1 MQKMQKIGI
10 ISIAIFLIALIVFVV
25 IYDSVIDTCVLKIN
39 GEKYDLEDFDNYLA
53 LIEFEQGQDVE
64 AKDIYEQYVNIKL
77 FHQKAE
83 ERGLALTEDE
93 IKSLDE
99 NYESENVDK
108 AKLEQIGFSK
118 DKYMKYYQESL
129 LASKFMEQSGEYY
142 PMSEEEY
149 LVNREQYVDM
159 LKMYNYRV
167 LQVSPDAVEEGA
179 EEPSAEEKKQQAKT
193 KIEAALEKLKNG
205 EDFETVAK
213 DNGTYR
219 FVTTVSGG
227 YSLINGQLESMP
239 LLYLS
244 EAVTNATLYAELIKL
259 EPGNYTNIIE
269 DGDGY
274 VVAYLESVEE
284 TPSAEA
290 DARLKK
296 DLNTMYAQQY
306 VLGTTEIIRN
316 TAKINNASNAK
327 INVEVSNQDEDVV
340 NENTDENEESVEN
353 TIDDTTENTTE
364 NEDNTNTEIVEE

>member
-167 LQVSPDAVEEGA
+167 LQVSPDAVEEGE

-193 KIEAALEKLKNG
+193 KIDAALEKLKNG

-219 FVTTVSGG
+219 FVKTVSGG
-227 YSLINGQLESMP
+227 YSVVNGQLESMP

>member
-10 ISIAIFLIALIVFVV
+10 IAISVVLLALIVFVV
-25 IYDSVIDTCVLKIN
+25 IYDSAIDKCVLKIN

-53 LIEFEQGQDVE
+53 LLEFEQGEDVS
-64 AKDIYEQYVNIKL
+64 AKDVYEQYVNIKL
-77 FHQKAE
+77 FHQKAKE
-83 ERGLALTEDE
+83 HGVILTEDE
-93 IKSLDE
+93 IKSLEE

-108 AKLEQIGFSK
+108 EKLEKIGFSK
-118 DKYMKYYQESL
+118 DKYMKYYQETL

-149 LVNREQYVDM
+149 LASREQYADM

-167 LQVSPDAVEEGA
+167 LQVLPDAVEEGS

-193 KIEAALEKLKNG
+193 KIDAALEKLKNG
-205 EDFETVAK
+205 EEFETVAQEY
-213 DNGTYR
+213 GTYR
-219 FVTTVSGG
+219 FVTTVSGA
-227 YSLINGQLESMP
+227 YSLVNGQLESMP

-274 VVAYLESVEE
+274 VVAYLESIDEE
-284 TPSAEA
+284 PSEEA
-290 DARLKK
+290 DERLKS
-296 DLNTMYAQQY
+296 DLNTMHAQQY

-316 TAKINNASNAK
+316 TAKINSASNAK
-327 INVEVSNQDEDVV
+327 LNVEVSNQDKDAAD
-340 NENTDENEESVEN
+340 ENTNESEEN
-353 TIDDTTENTTE
+353 TTDGTAENTTE
-364 NEDNTNTEIVEE
+364 NEDNANTEIVEE